1 MIHTKQLAQKEKPDY
16 EDSGHPQI
24 WNFSIFSGM
33 GLDVLEIGVVGGA
46 AGRERSPLLEHYRVL
61 FLTESG
67 RGVVF
72 LCLDFK
78 CLWWDKVQN
87 VKEQGKTCI

>member
-16 EDSGHPQI
+16 DDSEHPQI

-46 AGRERSPLLEHYRVL
+46 AGRERSPRLPQHYPR
-61 FLTESG
+61 
-67 RGVVF
+67 
-72 LCLDFK
+72 
-78 CLWWDKVQN
+78 
-87 VKEQGKTCI
+87 